1 MVVEQK
7 LQALGMRL
15 PDLEAEYRRNQ
26 AGAHFASHLD
36 VNAIVCCEANEAESL
51 RVQEEAVGNLK
62 RVVLRDRVDWHGPE
76 AESPYPILDTVE
88 VKTTWH
94 PVGS

>member
-1 MVVEQK
+1 VIN
-7 LQALGMRL
+7 LLTGRR
-15 PDLEAEYRRNQ
+15 AELVP
-26 AGAHFASHLD
+26 HFASHLD
-36 VNAIVCCEANEAESL
+36 VNAIVWCGEDAAESL
-51 RVQEEAVGNLK
+51 RVQEEAVRNVK
-62 RVVLRDRVDWHGPE
+62 RVILRERVDWHGPE